1 MIAKSDILFTRAIWD
16 LQHICCCY
24 IKTPNICHYVVE
36 KVSLVLECVKWTHKA
51 FKYGPHTDNYLLTQ
65 LFWNKIHEN
74 MLLAATANA
83 WAIEALFH
91 EHHFKALDYWQA
103 GVFHFESLSST
114 ARGSKKWDNFGR
126 QDKQLSMEHFE
137 KQQNKI
143 EMYVCSILVFSFKG
157 YLFQ

>member
-1 MIAKSDILFTRAIWD
+1 
-16 LQHICCCY
+16 
-24 IKTPNICHYVVE
+24 
-36 KVSLVLECVKWTHKA
+36 
-51 FKYGPHTDNYLLTQ
+51 
-65 LFWNKIHEN
+65 

-91 EHHFKALDYWQA
+91 EHFKALDYWQA
-103 GVFHFESLSST
+103 GVFHFESLSSST

-157 YLFQ
+157 YFSK

>member
-1 MIAKSDILFTRAIWD
+1 
-16 LQHICCCY
+16 
-24 IKTPNICHYVVE
+24 
-36 KVSLVLECVKWTHKA
+36 
-51 FKYGPHTDNYLLTQ
+51 
-65 LFWNKIHEN
+65 

-143 EMYVCSILVFSFKG
+143 ESMYVVFLYSHLKVTYFCK
-157 YLFQ
+157 

>member
-1 MIAKSDILFTRAIWD
+1 MRKKARHTVCWRYMWQFTKSINIICIHKYTYLLRHNVEVKLFLLLYMIANSDILFTRAIWD
-16 LQHICCCY
+16 LQHICSCY

-83 WAIEALFH
+83 WAAANGCSTVNAI
-91 EHHFKALDYWQA
+91 Y
-103 GVFHFESLSST
+103 ESRISRCKLIR
-114 ARGSKKWDNFGR
+114 ARNNW
-126 QDKQLSMEHFE
+126 
-137 KQQNKI
+137 
-143 EMYVCSILVFSFKG
+143 
-157 YLFQ
+157 